1 MKIAEAMLE
10 NGVRMVCG
18 SRWAI
23 REVNGTYTV
32 YERLMY
38 AKKTITVAETDSED
52 AAMTVLL
59 NLNGNDDDD

>member
-1 MKIAEAMLE
+1 MLE

-18 SRWAI
+18 NRWAI

-38 AKKTITVAETDSED
+38 AKKTTTVIETDSE
-52 AAMTVLL
+52 
-59 NLNGNDDDD
+59 